1 MTLMTLKKS
10 GIALVIAIAA
20 LTALPSWATDSPQPT
35 AEEVRDQAISKLVG
49 WRTKSAQSILEK
61 AVRFEESQPWLTAE
75 AFLMA
80 TYGIGQDEKTV
91 TQALEILG
99 RQTKKTTAD
108 PVSEFFRGE
117 VLHWL
122 GDSEKANIAWKNAN
136 QRAADLVEKNSKD
149 ARAQYYLGA
158 SFVRLNNPAEG
169 RKALKKAERL
179 DFDKPMV
186 DFQTGL
192 SYMLQKN
199 WKAAKSSFDAVH
211 ELDPRYAHLYFY
223 RGLVWDKL
231 GRKDQLLSDLNQFVK
246 LAPNSPEAKK
256 ARAILKSV
264 G

>member
-1 MTLMTLKKS
+1 MHKTLRVALF
-10 GIALVIAIAA
+10 IAV
-20 LTALPSWATDSPQPT
+20 TVGMVTPSLATEAPEVN
-35 AEEVRDQAISKLVG
+35 AESIRDLAISKLVA
-49 WRTKSAQSILEK
+49 WRTKSAQSILKK
-61 AVRFEESQPWLTAE
+61 AAKFEESQPWLTAE

-122 GDSEKANIAWKNAN
+122 GDSDKANIAWKNAN
-136 QRAADLVEKNSKD
+136 QRAADLVKKD
-149 ARAQYYLGA
+149 SRNARAQFYLGA
-158 SFVRLNNPAEG
+158 SFVRLKKPAEA
-169 RKALKKAERL
+169 RKALKKARRL

-199 WKAAKSSFDAVH
+199 WKAAKNSFDDVH

-231 GRKDQLLSDLNQFVK
+231 GRKDQLLSDLNQFIK